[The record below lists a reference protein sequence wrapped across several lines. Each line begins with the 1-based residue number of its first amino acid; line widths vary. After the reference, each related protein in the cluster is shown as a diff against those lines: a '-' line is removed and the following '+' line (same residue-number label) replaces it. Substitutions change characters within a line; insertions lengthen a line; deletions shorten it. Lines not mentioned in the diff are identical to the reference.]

1 MWAFSCRYYEVCL
14 VYMIL
19 GTSSERSDVGIKGH
33 ILICLRFGCSS
44 ERSDVGTKVYFLV
57 LFEFRGLM

>member
-1 MWAFSCRYYEVCL
+1 
-14 VYMIL
+14 
-19 GTSSERSDVGIKGH
+19 
-33 ILICLRFGCSS
+33 LRFGCSS